1 MAFFTDDFLKQRRKE
16 FLKSIEKLQYQV
28 NKVWYDATIKNK
40 SIIDN
45 AVVIDI
51 HIPVVPYSKHTI
63 TAIQIISVEGIIAAS
78 KEVSISRDITQGVFM
93 QFKFP
98 IKEVDSDVW

>member
-45 AVVIDI
+45 AVV
-51 HIPVVPYSKHTI
+51 PYSKHTI
-63 TAIQIISVEGIIAAS
+63 TAIQAISVEGIVAGS
-78 KEVSISRDITQGVFM
+78 KEVSIERDITQGIFM

-98 IKEVDSDVW
+98 IKEVDSDV

>member
-16 FLKSIEKLQYQV
+16 FLKSIEKLQYKV
-28 NKVWYDATIKNK
+28 DKVWYDATIKNK

-63 TAIQIISVEGIIAAS
+63 TAVSYTHLDTHMVQQIHL
-78 KEVSISRDITQGVFM
+78 
-93 QFKFP
+93 
-98 IKEVDSDVW
+98 